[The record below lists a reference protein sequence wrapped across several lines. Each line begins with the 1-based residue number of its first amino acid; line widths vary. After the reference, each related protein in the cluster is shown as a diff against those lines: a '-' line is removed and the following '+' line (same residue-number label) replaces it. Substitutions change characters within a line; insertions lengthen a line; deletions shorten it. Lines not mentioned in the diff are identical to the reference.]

1 MPSTGTGDPGSD
13 FAEAPKRQQCHAR
26 HCCLPALSATALL
39 PSRAQRH
46 ALAARLDAADA
57 QYRIQFLWKLSMP
70 MPVCDLG
77 VGCQARLALP
87 LQEISA
93 SPVVLPT
100 SGPTG
105 SGPSAGFGFAYGS
118 GLPTP
123 LDSGSSA
130 TRLAT
135 RALAVC
141 VTQLQRP
148 SHHLPSTSTCT
159 CTLYT

>member
-1 MPSTGTGDPGSD
+1 MVVVGALHRHRRSRQRFCGSP
-13 FAEAPKRQQCHAR
+13 EA
-26 HCCLPALSATALL
+26 ATV
-39 PSRAQRH
+39 PRESRAQRH
-46 ALAARLDAADA
+46 ALAARLDGADA

-70 MPVCDLG
+70 MPVFDLG

-87 LQEISA
+87 LQETSA

-123 LDSGSSA
+123 LDSGSSD
-130 TRLAT
+130 LFPSDSIG
-135 RALAVC
+135 LS
-141 VTQLQRP
+141 QRRETVRNEFSP
-148 SHHLPSTSTCT
+148 EAGAEL
-159 CTLYT
+159 L